1 MRRVLLNLLLAMG
14 LWGLLA
20 APVQAERSPVFGSAE
35 VTVMSPEA
43 ANEVTAK
50 GYWADY
56 YGYYAMDA
64 AYTAYVYAYY
74 ARYYAAANSSTEQ
87 SWYYTAM
94 LNAYNAY
101 IYSYYAY
108 LYSYYGY

>member
-1 MRRVLLNLLLAMG
+1 MRRVVLNLLLAVG
-14 LWGLLA
+14 LCALLA
-20 APVQAERSPVFGSAE
+20 GPAAAERSPVFGSAE

-43 ANEVTAK
+43 ANAVTAK

-56 YGYYAMDA
+56 YGWYAMDA

-74 ARYYAAANSSTEQ
+74 ARYYAASNSGTEQ

-94 LNAYNAY
+94 VNAYNAY

-108 LYSYYGY
+108 FYSYYGW